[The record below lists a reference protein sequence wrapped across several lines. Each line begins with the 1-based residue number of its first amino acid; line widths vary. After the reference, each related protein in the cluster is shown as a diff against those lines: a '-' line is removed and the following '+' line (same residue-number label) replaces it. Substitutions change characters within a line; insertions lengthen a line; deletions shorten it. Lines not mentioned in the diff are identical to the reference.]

1 MHVSVLHIEKT
12 KNCSNLQLLMK
23 HELGNDCGSL
33 LLVFVL
39 LVRVLA
45 GSGGRGRGKEEWWEG
60 ERKRG
65 GREKEREDYTH
76 EQDDLLCWVEGNEIE
91 C

>member
-1 MHVSVLHIEKT
+1 
-12 KNCSNLQLLMK
+12 MK

-45 GSGGRGRGKEEWWEG
+45 GSGERARGKEAWWEG
-60 ERKRG
+60 ERNREG
-65 GREKEREDYTH
+65 GKKKEDYTH
-76 EQDDLLCWVEGNEIE
+76 EEDDLLCWGGRE
-91 C
+91 

>member
-1 MHVSVLHIEKT
+1 
-12 KNCSNLQLLMK
+12 MK

-45 GSGGRGRGKEEWWEG
+45 GSGGRGEG
-60 ERKRG
+60 RRNG
-65 GREKEREDYTH
+65 GREREREEGGKEREDYTH

>member
-1 MHVSVLHIEKT
+1 
-12 KNCSNLQLLMK
+12 MK

-45 GSGGRGRGKEEWWEG
+45 SSGERERGKEEWWEG
-60 ERKRG
+60 ERNREGGKKRG
-65 GREKEREDYTH
+65 RITH
-76 EQDDLLCWVEGNEIE
+76 MNKTTSCVGWKGMR
-91 C
+91 

>member
-1 MHVSVLHIEKT
+1 MLHIEKT

-45 GSGGRGRGKEEWWEG
+45 GSGGRGEG
-60 ERKRG
+60 RRNG
-65 GREKEREDYTH
+65 GREREREEGGKKRGRITH
-76 EQDDLLCWVEGNEIE
+76 MNKTTSCVGWKGMR
-91 C
+91 

>member
-1 MHVSVLHIEKT
+1 
-12 KNCSNLQLLMK
+12 MK

-45 GSGGRGRGKEEWWEG
+45 GSGERERGKEEWWEGERKRGGRERGKEEWWEG

>member
-1 MHVSVLHIEKT
+1 
-12 KNCSNLQLLMK
+12 MK

-33 LLVFVL
+33 LLVFVI

-60 ERKRG
+60 ERKREG
-65 GREKEREDYTH
+65 GKKRGRITH
-76 EQDDLLCWVEGNEIE
+76 MNKTTSCVGWKGMR
-91 C
+91 